1 MKPINLCLHCGAS
14 HVNRNQLA
22 QVATPVG
29 TDTHKP
35 IGHLEL
41 ITTVE
46 SQLALTGNMSI
57 VNETFGLTADGM
69 NMFGL
74 LQVANCVD
82 TGDDY
87 TYVLGVRNSNDKKFP
102 AGVAVGS
109 GVFVCDNLA
118 FSSEIVLARK
128 HTKNITDD
136 LPALVATTIGKLSEH
151 WLDQNKRIEAYKA
164 TPLTDDDALLLL
176 IKAYRQ
182 DVFNWN
188 RGNDILAEW
197 DKPSHPEFGDRTLWS
212 FFNAVTEC
220 LKPRKESKATSLWS
234 LPSRTGRLH
243 LICDSKAG
251 LVLQQT
257 VNTPVG
263 EVVEAEIVAHADPA
277 VV

>member
-1 MKPINLCLHCGAS
+1 
-14 HVNRNQLA
+14 VTRNELA
-22 QVATPVG
+22 NIKTPAG
-29 TDTHKP
+29 TDTHRP

-41 ITTVE
+41 VTTVE
-46 SQLALTGNMSI
+46 AQLATAGNMRI
-57 VNETFGLTADGM
+57 VNETFGVTSDGM
-69 NMFGL
+69 RMFGL
-74 LQVANCVD
+74 LQVANCQD

-87 TYVLGVRNSNDKKFP
+87 AYVLGVRNSNDKAFP

-128 HTKNITDD
+128 HTKQILED
-136 LPALVATTIGKLSEH
+136 LPALVATTIGKLSDH
-151 WLDQNKRIEAYKA
+151 WMDQNKRIEAYKN

-188 RGNDILAEW
+188 RGNDILTEW
-197 DKPSHPEFGDRTLWS
+197 DKPRHQEFAPRTLWS

-220 LKPRKESKATSLWS
+220 LKPRENSKATSLWS

-243 LICDSKAG
+243 LLCDSKAG

-257 VNTPVG
+257 KQTVAG
-263 EVVEAEIVAHADPA
+263 EVIEAEIVSNPIPQDAGA
-277 VV
+277 V